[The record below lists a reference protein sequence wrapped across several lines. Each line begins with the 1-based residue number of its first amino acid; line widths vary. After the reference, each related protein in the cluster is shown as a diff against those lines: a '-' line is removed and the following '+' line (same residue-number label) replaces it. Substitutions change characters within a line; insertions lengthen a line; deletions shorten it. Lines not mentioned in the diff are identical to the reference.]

1 MRRVVIVS
9 VVLVLVLFFG
19 GADASYAATSWR
31 VTGLYVPGMAAGSPY
46 IPINV
51 GKTGWGISTSAHM
64 GGYASLMYVH
74 NYYPNNM
81 GGTRYIVDGPVASST
96 SVVLADSEVYCED
109 MYSGCV
115 GDMFVP
121 NIGDTVGNDVIA
133 GAMEFGSYLAWVHAG
148 SGQKEVSSVYVDVIP
163 DSLEFDFDIEIPA
176 FAPAESTITIRY
188 SYNDWSTYWQRKVWV
203 QKVYYAWYGQ
213 TGWREHSFDYYSGTV
228 YIGGD
233 DYQIDENTRVGSGH
247 LLVAILVYREIESG
261 GYNGWFIRDVWV
273 GNYDVSSSLSGGV
286 VDMPEIGYVDVP
298 YSGGWYPVGVPE
310 YLNYTCD
317 WVEKPSF
324 LSVKGKGNCE
334 VEGIPSS
341 EGLYGWKLTVTAS
354 DGAVVTYTGK
364 IAVKSFES
372 AVSVPGGTGLT
383 SWVIGLTNTGSTG
396 IGQIVMALDHTR
408 VVFTNAVKSLNVTV
422 DDSLSNFDTSKI
434 TQFVAFSKS
443 MLPPGAGL
451 PIAAWIAVT
460 GVDVVVGFIGLIKGI
475 IKWW

>member
-19 GADASYAATSWR
+19 GADASYAATRWR
-31 VTGLYVPGMAAGSPY
+31 ITGLYVPGMAAGAPY
-46 IPINV
+46 IPFNV

-64 GGYASLMYVH
+64 GGYASLMYLH
-74 NYYPNNM
+74 NYIPD
-81 GGTRYIVDGPVASST
+81 GRYLDKGPVASST
-96 SVVLADSEVYCED
+96 SVVLADSQVYCED

-115 GDMFVP
+115 GDMYVP
-121 NIGDTVGNDVIA
+121 NNGDVVGNDIISR
-133 GAMEFGSYLAWVHAG
+133 AMDFGSYLAWVRTG
-148 SGQKEVSSVYVDVIP
+148 SGQKEVASVYLDVIP
-163 DSLEFDFDIEIPA
+163 DSLLFDFDIEIPA
-176 FAPAESTITIRY
+176 YAPAESTITIRY
-188 SYNDWSTYWQRKVWV
+188 SAHDRSTYWNKDILV
-203 QKVYYAWYGQ
+203 KAVYYAWYGQ
-213 TGWREHSFDYYSGTV
+213 TGWRNHSFNASSHSSGTV

-233 DYQIDENTRVGSGH
+233 DYQIDDITRVGSGH
-247 LLVAILVYREIESG
+247 LLVALLVYRYNEG
-261 GYNGWFIRDVWV
+261 GVWYGWFMRDVWV
-273 GNYDVSSSLSGGV
+273 GEYNVNSSLAGGV
-286 VDMPEIGYVDVP
+286 LDMPEMGYVDVP

-310 YLNYTCD
+310 YLNYTCN

-324 LSVKGKGNCE
+324 LSVKGKGGCE

-354 DGAVVTYTGK
+354 DGAVVTYTGM
-364 IAVKSFES
+364 ISVKSFDS

-396 IGQIVMALDHTR
+396 IGQVVSTLDHVR
-408 VVFTNAVKSLNVTV
+408 VVFTNTLKSLNVTV

-434 TQFVAFSKS
+434 TEFVAFGKS
-443 MLPPGAGL
+443 MLPPGGGL

-460 GVDVVVGFIGLIKGI
+460 GVDVLVGFIGLIKGI